1 MFFTALSTLR
11 TLFLLSVL
19 IQVTSCSKRPDDW
32 DRFCQIITEI
42 KGQKISD
49 PAIEAQML
57 AQKITNYKK
66 WGKNFSEAMKAL
78 VMVDPNE
85 RYEIMQ
91 RAAKEDGRPEWQ
103 CSAMK

>member
-1 MFFTALSTLR
+1 
-11 TLFLLSVL
+11 
-19 IQVTSCSKRPDDW
+19 
-32 DRFCQIITEI
+32 
-42 KGQKISD
+42 
-49 PAIEAQML
+49 ML